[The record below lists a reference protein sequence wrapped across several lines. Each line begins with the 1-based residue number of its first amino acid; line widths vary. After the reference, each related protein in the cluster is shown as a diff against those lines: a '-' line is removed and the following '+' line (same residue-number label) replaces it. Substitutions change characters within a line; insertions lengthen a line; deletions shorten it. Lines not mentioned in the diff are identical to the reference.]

1 MRLSFTEHPAA
12 VGETYLEHM
21 AMALSFAVPM
31 MLGALACLVH
41 AIFPFLFVQS
51 GSSAIAS
58 LHDRMVTN
66 RASPRGAERPGADA
80 ATLPPG

>member
-21 AMALSFAVPM
+21 AMALIFAVPM

-41 AIFPFLFVQS
+41 AIFPFLFVRS
-51 GSSAIAS
+51 ASSTIAT
-58 LHDRMVTN
+58 LHDRMVID
-66 RASPRGAERPGADA
+66 RASPRRAERLGADA

>member
-21 AMALSFAVPM
+21 AMALIFAVPM

-51 GSSAIAS
+51 ASSTIAT
-58 LHDRMVTN
+58 LHDRMVIN
-66 RASPRGAERPGADA
+66 RVSPRRAERLGADA